1 MQDVVTKQQVALEE
15 DLDISREIHDN
26 YSQATAYVVVM
37 GNKIYLHKLFDASDN
52 AKKMKQSA
60 ISKGDTYVAVKQE
73 KMHKNDI
80 VCDAR
85 LAVAAKRRR
94 MKGTPALLTI
104 AAAPS

>member
-1 MQDVVTKQQVALEE
+1 M
-15 DLDISREIHDN
+15 DISREIHHN

-37 GNKIYLHKLFDASDN
+37 GNKIFLHKFFDESHN

-60 ISKGDTYVAVKQE
+60 ISKGDTYVAAKQE
-73 KMHKNDI
+73 KVHKNDV

-94 MKGTPALLTI
+94 IKGSPALVTI
-104 AAAPS
+104 AAAPA